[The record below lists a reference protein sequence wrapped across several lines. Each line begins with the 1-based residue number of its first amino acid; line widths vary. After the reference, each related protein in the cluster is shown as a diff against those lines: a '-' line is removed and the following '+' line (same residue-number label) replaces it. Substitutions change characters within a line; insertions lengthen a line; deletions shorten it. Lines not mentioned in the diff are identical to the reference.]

1 QSPIDTF
8 FDGLLHTMSCL
19 ASRTVQAAW
28 LVLLV
33 LRVSG
38 VSLDGHAGHKAALKL
53 DEESHDSGSVLV
65 QLNATVKPGAK
76 PNETEPPV
84 VHTQK
89 IEDTI
94 KESVTTKKGKIAR
107 ETSTK
112 GNGTESATDSDALQ
126 NGTQVDEHTA
136 FAHAHYQ
143 KNATNGT
150 DISVVVRI
158 AEPNQV
164 ITLYLFIFV
173 PLAMAW
179 TYYYYR
185 GSEGTSQQQLYLLLL
200 QLSVAALNL
209 GTVLVNQSL
218 CVLMKAPMALTA
230 MQSVAMLVF
239 GSGLTLVHFWR
250 SESRPAFGALR
261 KDLTLWLPAAAAFGV
276 YQLADHFEA
285 NFCSLSERTVFGNLA
300 PVLGLFLEL
309 SLASFM
315 QPRASEKASANLS
328 SKMALAAKV
337 FGATI
342 FALQYPDFNAKGM
355 EVSTYYVISMVIYRL
370 VQRCILGHVHSP
382 LAVLSAIDGAVCF
395 VIAGCLSRNEVDDM
409 SESLHLWWSNGSI
422 RTMLALS
429 FVVFSIGHWT
439 TLHLVNTDTATA
451 VMVIGNISSGFSVF
465 QGILFFHD
473 DDFQRPMAFAGI
485 LIVIFAGIWW
495 TINQSM
501 GATDKGEKQ
510 IDEDVVAASA
520 PEDGQCDI
528 EPMRQTTVVD
538 ERDKPPAPPTNLA
551 LGFLHAGYVPPV
563 LPKAAWLRWSHAMS
577 SSSARTRTLPA
588 LQDLRCEMRPHDVR
602 RVVLLCDI
610 FQMATTYKRVTLE
623 VL

>member
-1 QSPIDTF
+1 
-8 FDGLLHTMSCL
+8 MSCSL
-19 ASRTVQAAW
+19 ASRTVQALW

-38 VSLDGHAGHKAALKL
+38 IFLDGDAGHKAALKI
-53 DEESHDSGSVLV
+53 DEEPHDSGSVLV

-76 PNETEPPV
+76 PNETEPAV

-89 IEDTI
+89 IEQTI
-94 KESVTTKKGKIAR
+94 KDSVTTKKGKIAR

-143 KNATNGT
+143 QNATNGT

-185 GSEGTSQQQLYLLLL
+185 GSQGTSPQQLYLLLL
-200 QLSVAALNL
+200 QLSVAALTL
-209 GTVLVNQSL
+209 GTTLVNQSL

-230 MQSVAMLVF
+230 MQSLSMIVF
-239 GSGLTLVHFWR
+239 GAGLTIVHFCS
-250 SESRPAFGALR
+250 SESRPTLGALR
-261 KDLTLWLPAAAAFGV
+261 KDLTFWLPAASAFGV

-342 FALQYPDFNAKGM
+342 FALQYPDFNARGM

-370 VQRCILGHVHSP
+370 VQRCILGHVKSP
-382 LAVLSAIDGAVCF
+382 LAVLTATDGIVCF
-395 VIAGCLSRNEVDDM
+395 VIAGCLSRSEVDDM
-409 SESLHLWWSNGSI
+409 SYSLHLWWSNGSI

-429 FVVFSIGHWT
+429 FVAFSVGHWA

-473 DDFQRPMAFAGI
+473 DDFQRPVAFAGI
-485 LIVIFAGIWW
+485 LIVIFAGVWW

-510 IDEDVVAASA
+510 TDDGAVAVSA
-520 PEDGQCDI
+520 PEDGQ
-528 EPMRQTTVVD
+528 
-538 ERDKPPAPPTNLA
+538 
-551 LGFLHAGYVPPV
+551 
-563 LPKAAWLRWSHAMS
+563 
-577 SSSARTRTLPA
+577 
-588 LQDLRCEMRPHDVR
+588 
-602 RVVLLCDI
+602 
-610 FQMATTYKRVTLE
+610 
-623 VL
+623 